1 MAGMVRVVEPQ
12 DLVEV
17 CAWRQLEYII
27 MEELKRR
34 LEMAF
39 KWMEIIS
46 LEVPLEGEFRLLPL
60 LK

>member
-46 LEVPLEGEFRLLPL
+46 LEVPLEGEFRL
-60 LK
+60 